1 MSPPLEIVLTR
12 QAQEQIREAVSWWAE
27 NRPSAP
33 GAVREDL
40 DQILGLL
47 AVQAGIGSP
56 ARLGRLKGVRRAIL
70 SRIQYF
76 VYYRVKGNSLEVLS
90 LWHIRRGVRPRV

>member
-1 MSPPLEIVLTR
+1 MNPPLEIVLTR
-12 QAQEQIREAVSWWAE
+12 QAQEQIQEAVSWWAR

-40 DQILGLL
+40 DQVLGLL
-47 AVQAGIGSP
+47 VVQPGIGSP
-56 ARLGRLKGVRRAIL
+56 ARLGKLKGVRRAIL

-76 VYYRVKGNSLEVLS
+76 VYYRVTGSSLEILS
-90 LWHIRRGVRPRV
+90 FWHIRRGVRPKV